1 MSSSV
6 TERRKARFSVR
17 SCLTLIQGLLLAM
30 LCGIAGVSWIAI
42 DNSNR
47 FAQELALVNRA
58 QRYYQQA
65 DTMQDA
71 LRADVNSALVVES
84 TNPDAAE
91 VVLASMRANAA
102 RFTTALDALRQ
113 SSLPSDLAQS
123 VASTQARADAYIAR
137 ATALTAIAIRNRER
151 AVPLKA
157 KFDESFN
164 ELRETN
170 SATTALFVQRTEAA
184 EALANRATATAKE
197 CMVAAAAA
205 IAVCG
210 GIYLLVGR
218 SMRRSLRQVRDV
230 ASALAQGNLT
240 VRAGARGGD
249 EVGELAQS
257 VNKMADDLQ
266 SLIDR
271 LRAEANRDTF
281 GAQLVEALEMSDSE
295 SEVHSVVARAM
306 AQVCADLPMELL
318 LSDSSRAHL
327 ERAAEHP
334 QAGAPG
340 CTVES
345 PFSCIAVRRGNPVV
359 FEDSEALNS
368 CPRLRERACGAVSAV
383 CVPVS
388 FMGRSLGVLH
398 TTAPARQVP
407 SPEQVSQLRTLGM
420 QLGSRIGTVRAF
432 ERTQHQAS
440 TDSLTGLKNRRS
452 LAEVVR
458 ELAAA
463 GTPYAFV
470 LADLDHFKR
479 LNDSHGHDA
488 GDKALRLFSDVFKRA
503 LRDADVAARWGG
515 EEFAALLPNCTAQD
529 ANEVIERLRADLV
542 QALVVSNNPPF
553 TASFGIADA
562 SMGARFEDVV
572 RVADDALYRSKEG
585 GRNRAT
591 IGDPAQVATAKRR
604 PSEHRASID
613 VRMLANQS

>member
-1 MSSSV
+1 MSSPVAELQKHRISLRNV
-6 TERRKARFSVR
+6 LAVV
-17 SCLTLIQGLLLAM
+17 QGLLLAA
-30 LCGIAGVSWIAI
+30 LCVVAGLSWIAI

-47 FAQELALVNRA
+47 FARELALVGRA

-71 LRADVNSALVVES
+71 LRADVNSALSVES
-84 TNPDAAE
+84 TDPDAAE
-91 VVLASMRANAA
+91 VILASMRANAA
-102 RFTTALDALRQ
+102 RFTAALDALRQ
-113 SSLPSDLAQS
+113 SSLPDDLQHT
-123 VASTQARADAYIAR
+123 VASTRTLADAYIAR
-137 ATALTAIAIRNRER
+137 ATALTAIAVRNRER
-151 AVPLKA
+151 AGTLKA

-170 SATTALFVQRTEAA
+170 IATSTLFAQHTEAA
-184 EALANRATATAKE
+184 EARATRATATAKQ
-197 CMVAAAAA
+197 CMVAAAAV

-210 GIYLLVGR
+210 GIFLLLGR

-230 ASALAQGNLT
+230 ARALAQGNLT
-240 VRAGARGGD
+240 VRVVRRGAD
-249 EVGELAQS
+249 EIGELAQA

-266 SLIDR
+266 GLIDR
-271 LRAEANRDTF
+271 LRAEADRDTF

-295 SEVHSVVARAM
+295 SEVHVVVGRAM
-306 AQVCADLPMELL
+306 AQVSADLPMELL

-334 QAGAPG
+334 KAGAPG

-398 TTAPARQVP
+398 TTAPARQAP
-407 SPEQVSQLRTLGM
+407 SPEQVAQLRTLGM

-479 LNDSHGHDA
+479 LNDSHGHEA
-488 GDKALRLFSDVFKRA
+488 GDKALRLFSDVFKKA

-515 EEFAALLPNCTAQD
+515 EEFAALLPSCMAAD
-529 ANEVIERLRADLV
+529 AHEVIERLRADLV
-542 QALVVSNNPPF
+542 QALVVSSNPPF

-572 RVADDALYRSKEG
+572 RVADEALYRSKEG
-585 GRNRAT
+585 GRDRAT
-591 IGDPAQVATAKRR
+591 MGDPTQLATAKRR
-604 PSEHRASID
+604 SSEHRASID

>member
-1 MSSSV
+1 MSPSV
-6 TERRKARFSVR
+6 PEHGKPRISVR
-17 SCLTLIQGLLLAM
+17 SCLALIQGLLVVT
-30 LCGIAGVSWIAI
+30 LCVIAGVSWIAI
-42 DNSNR
+42 ESSNR
-47 FAQELALVNRA
+47 FAQELAVVSRA
-58 QRYYQQA
+58 QRHYQQA
-65 DTMQDA
+65 ETMQDA
-71 LRADVNSALVVES
+71 LRADVNSALVVEN

-91 VVLASMRANAA
+91 VVLASMRANAE
-102 RFTTALDALRQ
+102 RFTAALDALRQ
-113 SSLPSDLAQS
+113 SSLPGDLAQS
-123 VASTQARADAYIAR
+123 VAGTRALADAYIAR
-137 ATALTAIAIRNRER
+137 ATALTAIAVRNRDR
-151 AVPLKA
+151 AVALKE

-164 ELRETN
+164 ELREVN
-170 SATTALFVQRTEAA
+170 SATTALFAQRTEAA
-184 EALANRATATAKE
+184 EARATRATATAKE
-197 CMVAAAAA
+197 CMVAAASAV
-205 IAVCG
+205 AVCG
-210 GIYLLVGR
+210 GIFFLVGR

-240 VRAGARGGD
+240 VRVGASNGD
-249 EVGELAQS
+249 EVGELAQA

-271 LRAEANRDTF
+271 LRAEAERDTF
-281 GAQLVEALEMSDSE
+281 GSQLVEALEMSDSE
-295 SEVHSVVARAM
+295 SEVHSVVSRAM
-306 AQVCADLPMELL
+306 ALVSADLPMELL

-334 QAGAPG
+334 KAGAPG

-345 PFSCIAVRRGNPVV
+345 PFSCVAVRRGNPVV
-359 FEDSEALNS
+359 FEDSDALNS
-368 CPRLRERACGAVSAV
+368 CPRLLGRACGSVSAV

-398 TTAPARQVP
+398 AAAPARQVP

-420 QLGSRIGTVRAF
+420 QVGSRIGTVRAF
-432 ERTQHQAS
+432 ERTQHQAN
-440 TDSLTGLKNRRS
+440 TDSLTGLKNRRL

-458 ELAAA
+458 DLGAA

-479 LNDSHGHDA
+479 LNDSYGHDA

-503 LRDADVAARWGG
+503 LRDGDLAARWGG

-553 TASFGIADA
+553 TASFGIADT
-562 SMGARFEDVV
+562 SMGTRFEDVI
-572 RVADDALYRSKEG
+572 RVADEALYRSKEG

-591 IGDPAQVATAKRR
+591 IGDPAQLTTATRR
-604 PSEHRASID
+604 SSEHHASID